1 MVDDMYLR
9 VEEDIVSAFNAGEI
23 TDAEFRAEMRALHDE
38 IRFEAEMAAQEAYDE
53 VMIRY

>member
-1 MVDDMYLR
+1 MDDMYLR